1 MSIRHT
7 DDDVHGIYCGDM
19 RQNRTCIRL
28 LAAATTAM
36 LLTACGTAIQGTPVS
51 VFADPF
57 KVAGLPAVDGPTG
70 LRPNAKAPSREVTN
84 TDGGQVDD
92 LAVQSV
98 SDLEEFWR
106 FAYPDTFDG
115 ELQPVEELIS
125 WDSDAPD
132 GTFCG
137 DTTEGLVNA
146 AFCEDDDTI
155 GWDRTVLMPSL
166 QRTNGDMAIT
176 MVLAHEY
183 GHAIQ
188 TMATLNPKGVPSL
201 VAEQQ
206 ADCLAGVYLRW
217 VAEGKSPR
225 FTLNTGEGLN
235 NILAAMISF
244 RDPLLSQND
253 YSDGDEHGSAFERI
267 SAFQFGFTDGAAACA
282 AINIKEI
289 RQRRGDLPVEL
300 PTDQTGELP
309 VTEASVVSLI
319 EAMNI
324 LFAPKNP
331 PQLTFDAA
339 AASTCPDARPSP
351 PVSYCPASN
360 TIAVD
365 LPGLQ
370 AIGAPSEGF
379 EGPAL
384 QGDNTAYS
392 ALMSRYMV
400 AWQHEQ
406 GGLVLDDAA
415 AGLRTACLTGVATT
429 KLSKDVTTPDG
440 NTVALTAGDI
450 DEAISGLLTN
460 GLVASDVN
468 GASVP
473 AGFSRIDAFRVG
485 VLGDAMRCL
494 KRFP

>member
-7 DDDVHGIYCGDM
+7 GDDVCGIYCGDM
-19 RQNRTCIRL
+19 RQNRNCVRL
-28 LAAATTAM
+28 LAVATTAM
-36 LLTACGTAIQGTPVS
+36 LLTSCGTAIQGNPVS
-51 VFADPF
+51 VFSDPF
-57 KVAGLPAVDGPTG
+57 KVAGLAAVDGPTG
-70 LRPNAKAPSREVTN
+70 LRPNAKEPSREVTN
-84 TDGGQVDD
+84 TDGGEIDQ
-92 LAVQSV
+92 LAGQSI

-106 FAYPDTFDG
+106 FAYPDTFDS
-115 ELQPVEELIS
+115 ELEPVEAVIS
-125 WDSDAPD
+125 WDSDAYD
-132 GTFCG
+132 GMFCG
-137 DTTEGLVNA
+137 ETTEGLVNA
-146 AFCEDDDTI
+146 GFCETDNTI

-166 QRTNGDMAIT
+166 RRANGDMAIT

-188 TMATLNPKGVPSL
+188 TMATLNPRGVPSL

-217 VAEGKSPR
+217 VAEDKSPR

-235 NILAAMISF
+235 NILAAMIAF

-267 SAFQFGFTDGAAACA
+267 SAFQFGFTDGASACA
-282 AINIKEI
+282 AINIQEI

-319 EAMNI
+319 DAMNI

-339 AASTCPDARPSP
+339 AASQCPDARHSP
-351 PVSYCPASN
+351 PASFCPATN

-365 LPGLQ
+365 LPRLQ
-370 AIGAPSEGF
+370 AMGAPSEGI

-392 ALMSRYMV
+392 ALISRYMM
-400 AWQHEQ
+400 AWQHEH
-406 GGLVLDDAA
+406 GGLVLDDAE

-450 DEAISGLLTN
+450 DEAVSGLLTN
-460 GLVASDVN
+460 GLVAGDVN
-468 GASVP
+468 GESVP

-485 VLGDAMRCL
+485 VLGDTMRCL